1 MKVVPFSVPKISRQ
15 AFRFQDDQL
24 PYFYDKLHQHPEL
37 QIMLILKSEG
47 TLIAGDYVGRFEP
60 GDLYVIGSEQAHV
73 FRNDDVYYPS
83 KSKLK
88 AHSHSIYFDENYVG
102 EHFWQLDELESV
114 RSFSKRAD
122 RGLKII
128 GESKE
133 TATHLIQQIPQQ
145 KGMERLLSFLQLLNL
160 LANTKEVKPL
170 SVSFH
175 NPDYSNREGK
185 RMNDILQFTFRESY
199 RKIYIDEVA
208 DVANLSTEAFCR
220 YFKLRTRKTYTN
232 FLNEVRIS
240 NACKLIIQN
249 DLSIQEICH
258 QSGFSNLSNF
268 NRIFRK
274 VTGRTPTTYFVT
286 DKS

>member
-73 FRNDDVYYPS
+73 FRNDDVYYLS
-83 KSKLK
+83 KNKLNV
-88 AHSHSIYFDENYVG
+88 HSYSLYFEENYVG
-102 EHFWQLDELESV
+102 EQFWKLDELESI
-114 RSFSKRAD
+114 RNFSKRAD
-122 RGLKII
+122 RGLKIT
-128 GESKE
+128 GACKD
-133 TATHLIQQIPQQ
+133 TVTQLIHQLALQ
-145 KGMERLLSFLQLLNL
+145 KGMERLLSFLHLLNL
-160 LANTKEVKPL
+160 LATTREVKPL
-170 SVSFH
+170 SVSSH
-175 NPDYSNREGK
+175 NLDYSNREGK
-185 RMNDILQFTFRESY
+185 RMNDILQFTFRESN

-274 VTGRTPTTYFVT
+274 VTGKTPTGYL
-286 DKS
+286 S